1 MKKII
6 ISIIILMVIL
16 AAAISFLTMNYTKK
30 SITGE
35 VVKENIYS
43 STKAICDKTNYC
55 EDYEITCNN
64 DKVTDIKSTGYSIQH
79 STDWEDPRDES
90 IKDKLCE

>member
-6 ISIIILMVIL
+6 ILVIIFIVIL
-16 AAAISFLTMNYTKK
+16 AAAISILVMNYTKK

-35 VVKENIYS
+35 VTKDNIHS
-43 STKAICDKTNYC
+43 STKAICDKDNYC

-64 DKVTDIKSTGYSIQH
+64 DKITSIISTGHAIQH
-79 STDWEDPRDES
+79 STDWEDPRDETMR
-90 IKDKLCE
+90 DKLCE